1 MRRLLTA
8 TLVCSLAIPTAALA
22 DILVL
27 NDGTRLEGRVET
39 LPSTQERVAFIS
51 GAGRVE
57 FPTSRVR
64 EIIEEA
70 DEVDWTR
77 IGEQFLDRR
86 NYTSALEHFQK
97 ALEANADHEPAR
109 EGLEAAQ
116 SAIDSQQ
123 EERNRELRARLSRE
137 LESVPELI
145 SLEKFREAEAILDKV
160 LTAETTEEQ
169 RLAAR
174 RLTRDLFLAWGFS
187 RYDRLDR
194 RGAEEKYQRV
204 LEMDPENEQAR
215 EALLQI
221 WRDDPSKRAEVLK
234 AYQAKLEEEPNNLE
248 YNRIVGELLYEFQR
262 YEEAIPHLTKV
273 SSAPAYRGRGY
284 DRRLV
289 NAYEETINK
298 LTDSGEIDAAIG
310 RYRELIQVRPN
321 TDTTNLTMLEYR
333 RDRQKL
339 AEDDWDGRALLIN
352 RLLEVGLTR
361 TAEEEAELILRY
373 DPENEVAT
381 GILRD
386 MAEEHVGRIQQT
398 FNDRQYRVAIN
409 MGDRFMRT
417 NQRFPE
423 LRTQVEEIMN
433 KAQIQAER
441 DARANREIA
450 RDVAQRGVDAY
461 NDALRNVELMQR
473 TDIRAGSAQTV
484 SYKQRA
490 TELARRSIEYMET
503 ALNMDPS
510 LGELTSMDLNT
521 SLRDARALHRSLT
534 ERPRPL
540 PRARNL

>member
-1 MRRLLTA
+1 MKRLLLLA
-8 TLVCSLAIPTAALA
+8 VVCSLALPGAGLA

-27 NDGTRLEGRVET
+27 NDGTRLEGRVER
-39 LPSTQERVAFIS
+39 LPSAHERVAFIS

-57 FPTSRVR
+57 FPMSRVR
-64 EIIEEA
+64 EIIEEP

-77 IGEQFLDRR
+77 IGNQFLDRR
-86 NYTSALEHFQK
+86 NYTSALQHFQK
-97 ALEANADHEPAR
+97 ALEANADHQPAR
-109 EGLEAAQ
+109 DGLEAAQ
-116 SAIDSQQ
+116 TAIDAQQ
-123 EERNRELRARLSRE
+123 EERNRELRARLSQQ

-145 SLEKFREAEAILDKV
+145 ELEKFREAEEILDRV
-160 LTAETTEEQ
+160 MTTETTEEQ

-174 RLTRDLFLAWGFS
+174 RLMRNLYLAWGFS

-204 LEMDPENEQAR
+204 LEMDPQNEEAR
-215 EALLQI
+215 EKLLLI

-262 YEEAIPHLTKV
+262 YEESIPHLTKV
-273 SSAPAYRGRGY
+273 ASAPAYRNRGY
-284 DRRLV
+284 DRRLM

-298 LTDSGEIDAAIG
+298 LTDGGDIDAAIE
-310 RYRELIQVRPN
+310 RYRELIELRPN
-321 TDTTNLTMLEYR
+321 TDKTNLVMLEYR
-333 RDRQKL
+333 RDRQQL
-339 AEDDWDGRALLIN
+339 AEDDWDGKALLIN

-361 TAEEEAELILRY
+361 TAEEEAELVLRY

-386 MAEEHVGRIQQT
+386 MAEDQVRRIQRT
-398 FNDRQYRVAIN
+398 FNERQFRVAIN
-409 MGDRFMRT
+409 MGEQFMRAR
-417 NQRFPE
+417 NRFPD
-423 LRTQVEEIMN
+423 LRNQVEEIMN

-441 DARANREIA
+441 DARATREVA

-461 NDALRNVELMQR
+461 HEALRNVELMHR
-473 TDIRAGSAQTV
+473 TDIRAGAAQTI

-490 TELARRSIEYMET
+490 IELVRRSIEYMET
-503 ALNMDPS
+503 ALKMDPS
-510 LGELTSMDLNT
+510 LGELTAMDLNT
-521 SLRDARALHRSLT
+521 SLRDARALQRSLT